1 MGEKGENELARE
13 IGEGMYNYIIGEI
26 VERRENLIVVE
37 NNKIGYEIF
46 VSSFANQFFSN
57 MVGEVKVYTYYQQRE
72 DGVSLFG
79 FYCIEEK
86 DMFLQ
91 LISVSGVGPKGAMTI
106 LSNISVSDLNIVI
119 SSGDAKTLSKVKG
132 VGKKT
137 AERIVVDL
145 KDKVG
150 DIDGEISF
158 EIDRGTNV
166 EIDDAVTVLVSL
178 GVTKME
184 AVRLAKQS
192 YETGDGAE
200 DIIRKCLTQI
210 G

>member
-1 MGEKGENELARE
+1 
-13 IGEGMYNYIIGEI
+13 MYSYIIGDI

-46 VSSFANQFFSN
+46 VSNFANQFFSN
-57 MVGEVKVYTYYQQRE
+57 MVGEIKVYTYYQQRE

-79 FYCIEEK
+79 FYCLEEK
-86 DMFLQ
+86 EMFLK
-91 LISVSGVGPKGAMTI
+91 LITASGVGPKGAMTI

-119 SSGDAKTLSKVKG
+119 SSGDTKTLSKVKG

-145 KDKVG
+145 KDKLG
-150 DIDGEISF
+150 NAYGEISL
-158 EIDRGTNV
+158 ELETNTNGD
-166 EIDDAVTVLVSL
+166 IDDAVTVLVSL
-178 GVTKME
+178 GVAKME
-184 AVRLAKQS
+184 AVRLAKSS
-192 YETGDGAE
+192 YAKGDKAE